1 MKINGTEL
9 VQNINK
15 AQLANMEKIV
25 EKFMESNPGVPPEKI
40 KLVTE
45 YRTIGEI
52 VMHIEVMP

>member
-9 VQNINK
+9 VQNVNK

-25 EKFMESNPGVPPEKI
+25 ERFLEANPGVPPEKI

-52 VMHIEVMP
+52 VMHIEMTP